1 MPEVGE
7 LGDMLK
13 DILPGDMAKRLESLM
28 EMAKQQRN
36 RPGGAIDPEA
46 DRALREIEARTLQ
59 RLQGILG
66 KGKGI

>member
-1 MPEVGE
+1 
-7 LGDMLK
+7 
-13 DILPGDMAKRLESLM
+13 MAKRLESLM